1 MICFLCAPLP
11 IRKGM
16 IVKVPPFKMAPFLSL
31 LPAFSLGHLL
41 ALPLVSAPLSSC
53 FRCCKS
59 NLFPQALLHAY
70 SSTLKPL
77 LDFLSSSCRAES
89 SVAPNLF
96 LRPNAYCL
104 SALSF
109 SRVFKAQASL
119 KDLPR
124 ELGPRGTL
132 SPPDICNCAHVW
144 LLCWGLWKLRAQQW
158 RKGCPNIYL

>member
-1 MICFLCAPLP
+1 MPRQHSLCYHWDA
-11 IRKGM
+11 
-16 IVKVPPFKMAPFLSL
+16 A
-31 LPAFSLGHLL
+31 
-41 ALPLVSAPLSSC
+41 
-53 FRCCKS
+53 
-59 NLFPQALLHAY
+59 
-70 SSTLKPL
+70 TLQSRQL
-77 LDFLSSSCRAES
+77 W
-89 SVAPNLF
+89 
-96 LRPNAYCL
+96 
-104 SALSF
+104 ALSF